1 MVGHPAYTRRWLQIR
16 AQSWFESK
24 WGYQR
29 IKLVV
34 SKLTSYLFDL
44 TNNYKGMLH
53 PVNSISVLLTNK
65 KSSVVRNTP
74 GVVLRS

>member
-44 TNNYKGMLH
+44 TNNYTSVSYAQTRYGSLWEKGDCAA
-53 PVNSISVLLTNK
+53 
-65 KSSVVRNTP
+65 
-74 GVVLRS
+74 G